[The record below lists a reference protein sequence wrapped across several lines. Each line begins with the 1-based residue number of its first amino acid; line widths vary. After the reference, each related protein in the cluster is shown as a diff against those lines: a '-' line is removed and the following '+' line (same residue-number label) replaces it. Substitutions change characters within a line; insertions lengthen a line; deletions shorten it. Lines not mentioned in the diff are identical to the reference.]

1 MEGEERHASLFLS
14 NFESFPSTLG
24 GRFCFQPSWRVHQQD
39 LDLCVGGR
47 LLLRLLPIPLSTKC
61 LLTVLYKI
69 VFSVDCLV
77 MMMILDFVSVS
88 FDPCT
93 FMMKEHEARVDC

>member
-1 MEGEERHASLFLS
+1 LFLS

-24 GRFCFQPSWRVHQQD
+24 GRFCFQPSWRVHQHD
-39 LDLCVGGR
+39 LDLCVGRR

-61 LLTVLYKI
+61 FLTVLYKI

-77 MMMILDFVSVS
+77 
-88 FDPCT
+88 
-93 FMMKEHEARVDC
+93 R